1 MTDLQ
6 PTDPSPET
14 PAELPE
20 GITLEDAE
28 RITQLAEED
37 RRPSTRRVYRSK
49 WSLFASW
56 CSDRGA
62 DPLPASEELL
72 SAYLAERAETV
83 SLSTIRQD
91 VAAVKWMHERRGL
104 ESPTEGAG
112 IGRVLDGIAQTSD
125 PSGGRGK
132 KQAALTEHIRK
143 MVEALPLEAP
153 APDEG
158 VAAEARHLRAL
169 RDRAILLVGYAGAFR
184 RSELATIRSEDVSRG
199 AKGMEIHVP
208 ETKTDPRTV
217 GITYA
222 EDASLCPVRALGEWT
237 GAAGIE
243 EGPIFRA
250 VPRSAKI
257 ATGEEAEP
265 ITGKTVRNVIGDA
278 AEDAGLDPERMA
290 GHSLRR
296 GHITQGALH
305 GAGLDRLMKQAGHA
319 DPRTTAEYVEDARRM
334 ETTTAQDLGL

>member
-1 MTDLQ
+1 MTDLKRA
-6 PTDPSPET
+6 PAPNS

-28 RITQLAEED
+28 RITELAEED

-49 WSLFASW
+49 WRLFAAW
-56 CSDRGA
+56 CNERGA
-62 DPLPASEELL
+62 DPLPASEELVA
-72 SAYLAERAETV
+72 AYLAERAEEV

-104 ESPTEGAG
+104 ESPTDGEG
-112 IGRVLDGIAQTSD
+112 IGRVLDGISQTSSPTD
-125 PSGGRGK
+125 GRGK
-132 KQAALTEHIRK
+132 KEAALTEHIRQ
-143 MVEALPLEAP
+143 MVAALPLEAP
-153 APDEG
+153 APGDG

-184 RSELATIRSEDVSRG
+184 RSELATIRKEDVSHN

-237 GAAGIE
+237 EAAGIGA
-243 EGPIFRA
+243 GPLFRA

-257 ATGEEAEP
+257 APDSEAEP

-278 AEDAGLDPERMA
+278 AEAAGLDPERMA

-296 GHITQGALH
+296 GHITQGALR

-319 DPRTTAEYVEDARRM
+319 DPRTTAEYVEDAKRM
-334 ETTTAQDLGL
+334 ETTTSQNLGL

>member
-1 MTDLQ
+1 MSDLQ
-6 PTDPSPET
+6 AASTPKA

-28 RITQLAEED
+28 RITELAEED

-49 WSLFASW
+49 WSLFAAW
-56 CSDRGA
+56 CNDRGA
-62 DPLPASEELL
+62 DPLPASEELVA
-72 SAYLAERAETV
+72 AYLAERAEEV

-104 ESPTEGAG
+104 EAPTEGAG
-112 IGRVLDGIAQTSD
+112 LDRVLDGISQTSS
-125 PSGGRGK
+125 PNEGRGK
-132 KQAALTEHIRK
+132 KQAALTEHIRQ

-184 RSELATIRSEDVSRG
+184 RSELASIRQEDVSRN

-237 GAAGIE
+237 EAAGIGS
-243 EGPIFRA
+243 GPLFRG

-257 ATGEEAEP
+257 TPDAEAEP

-278 AEDAGLDPERMA
+278 AEAAGLDPERMA

-296 GHITQGALH
+296 GHITQGALR

-319 DPRTTAEYVEDARRM
+319 DPRTTAEYVEDAKRM
-334 ETTTAQDLGL
+334 ETTTSQNLGL

>member
-6 PTDPSPET
+6 ATDSDADA

-20 GITLEDAE
+20 GVTLEDAE
-28 RITQLAEED
+28 RLTELADAD

-56 CSDRGA
+56 CEGRDA

-83 SLSTIRQD
+83 SLSTIQQD
-91 VAAVKWMHERRGL
+91 IAAVRWMHERRGL
-104 ESPTEGAG
+104 ESPTEGEG
-112 IGRVLDGIAQTSD
+112 VGRVMDGITQTSS
-125 PSGGRGK
+125 PSDGRGK

-184 RSELATIRSEDVSRG
+184 RSELATIRAEDVTRN

-237 GAAGIE
+237 SAASIDA
-243 EGPIFRA
+243 GPIFRA

-257 ATGEEAEP
+257 ATDDSAEAR
-265 ITGKTVRNVIGDA
+265 TGKTVRNVIGDA

-296 GHITQGALH
+296 GHITQGALQ
-305 GAGLDRLMKQAGHA
+305 GAGLDRLMKQAGHS
-319 DPRTTAEYVEDARRM
+319 DPRTTAGYVEDAKRM